1 MTHKERAREVRR
13 ILALEPDEV
22 IKEAKGQL
30 VVFDTLD
37 EVYDYLAEEMV
48 QEFEKAAKGD
58 RIVDVDGNEYIDYIG
73 SWGPAILGHAH
84 PEVVAAVK
92 AATEEGLTYGAPTA
106 REVEMAELIRELVP
120 SMEVSRM
127 VSSGTEAV
135 MSAVRVARGFTGRD
149 DVLKFDGCY
158 HGHSDGMLVRAGS
171 GALTQAE
178 PDSAGVPVDFARHT
192 LVAPYN
198 DVEAVE
204 RIFAAHPDSIAAVIV
219 EPVAANAGVILPQ
232 SGFLQALREITQKC
246 GALLIFDEVIT
257 GFRLARGGAQ
267 EYYGIRP
274 DLSTF
279 GKIVGGG
286 MPAAVYGGRAD
297 VMRKVAPDGPVYQ
310 AGTLSGNPL
319 ATAAGLA
326 TLRILRRDPTIYARL
341 EAKTRRLADT
351 IRAAAGDRAEVTQIG
366 SLMSVAFGNDA
377 DETFGRWYS
386 HLLDNGIYV
395 APSRFEAMFVSDA
408 HTDADIGR
416 TCKVMEGF
424 F

>member
-1 MTHKERAREVRR
+1 MRENASSHLFGRAKAVMPGGVNSPVRACLRVGR
-13 ILALEPDEV
+13 IPRFIAS
-22 IKEAKGQL
+22 
-30 VVFDTLD
+30 
-37 EVYDYLAEEMV
+37 
-48 QEFEKAAKGD
+48 AKGD
-58 RIVDVDGNEYIDYIG
+58 RIVDVDGNEYIDYVG

-92 AATEEGLTYGAPTA
+92 EAAEAGLTYGAPTA
-106 REVEMAELIRELVP
+106 REVEMAELLHELVP

-127 VSSGTEAV
+127 VCSGTEAV

-149 DVLKFDGCY
+149 NIVKFDGCY

-178 PDSAGVPVDFARHT
+178 PDSAGVPKDFARHT

-198 DVEAVE
+198 DVKAVKDLF
-204 RIFAAHPDSIAAVIV
+204 RRRPDTIAAVIV

-232 SGFLQALREITQKC
+232 PGFLEALREITERY

-257 GFRLARGGAQ
+257 GFRLALGGAQ
-267 EYYGIRP
+267 ELFGVRP
-274 DLSTF
+274 DLTTF

-297 VMRKVAPDGPVYQ
+297 VMRCVAPDGKVYQ
-310 AGTLSGNPL
+310 AGTLAGNPL

-326 TLRILRRDPTIYARL
+326 TLKILKRDPAIYSRL
-341 EAKTRRLADT
+341 EAKTRRLAEA
-351 IRAAAGDRAEVTQIG
+351 IRNAAYGSAEVAQIG
-366 SLMSVAFGNDA
+366 SLMGVSFVADA
-377 DETFGRWYS
+377 DATFARWYS
-386 HLLDNGIYV
+386 HLLEGGVYV

-408 HTDADIGR
+408 HTDEDIDR
-416 TCKVMEGF
+416 TVRTMEAF

>member
-1 MTHKERAREVRR
+1 MRENASSHLFGRAKAVMPGGVNSPVRACLRVGR
-13 ILALEPDEV
+13 IPRFIAS
-22 IKEAKGQL
+22 
-30 VVFDTLD
+30 
-37 EVYDYLAEEMV
+37 
-48 QEFEKAAKGD
+48 AKGD
-58 RIVDVDGNEYIDYIG
+58 RIVDVDGNEYIDYVG

-92 AATEEGLTYGAPTA
+92 EAADAGLTYGAPTA
-106 REVEMAELIRELVP
+106 REVEMAELLHELVP

-127 VSSGTEAV
+127 VCSGTEAV

-149 DVLKFDGCY
+149 NIVKFDGCY
-158 HGHSDGMLVRAGS
+158 HGHSDGMLVCAGS

-178 PDSAGVPVDFARHT
+178 PDSAGVPKDFARHT

-198 DVEAVE
+198 DVKAVKDLF
-204 RIFAAHPDSIAAVIV
+204 RRRRDTIAAVIV

-232 SGFLQALREITQKC
+232 PGFLEALREITERY

-257 GFRLARGGAQ
+257 GFRLALGGAQ
-267 EYYGIRP
+267 ELFGVRP
-274 DLSTF
+274 DLTTF

-297 VMRKVAPDGPVYQ
+297 VMRCVAPDGTVYQ
-310 AGTLSGNPL
+310 AGTLAGNPL

-326 TLRILRRDPTIYARL
+326 TLKILKRDPGIYSRL
-341 EAKTRRLADT
+341 EAKTRRLAEA
-351 IRAAAGDRAEVTQIG
+351 IRNASYGSAEVAQIG
-366 SLMSVAFGNDA
+366 SLMGVSFVADA
-377 DETFGRWYS
+377 DATFARWYS
-386 HLLDNGIYV
+386 HLLEGGVYV

-408 HTDADIGR
+408 HTDEDIDR
-416 TCKVMEGF
+416 TVRTMEAF

>member
-1 MTHKERAREVRR
+1 MNEDRSKSLFEAAKRVLPGGVNSPVRACGRVGRAPR
-13 ILALEPDEV
+13 FIASV
-22 IKEAKGQL
+22 
-30 VVFDTLD
+30 
-37 EVYDYLAEEMV
+37 
-48 QEFEKAAKGD
+48 KGD
-58 RIVDVDGNEYIDYIG
+58 RIVDVDGNEYIDYVG

-84 PEVVAAVK
+84 PAVVEAVK
-92 AATEEGLTYGAPTA
+92 AAAEAGLTYGASTE
-106 REVEMAELIRELVP
+106 REIEMAELVRELVP

-149 DVLKFDGCY
+149 DIVKFDGCY

-178 PDSAGVPVDFARHT
+178 PDSAGVPADFARHT

-198 DVEAVE
+198 DAEAVDALFKA
-204 RIFAAHPDSIAAVIV
+204 RPDSIAAVIV
-219 EPVAANAGVILPQ
+219 EPVAANAGVILPKP
-232 SGFLQALREITQKC
+232 GFLRALRDVTERH
-246 GALLIFDEVIT
+246 GALLVFDEVIT
-257 GFRLARGGAQ
+257 GFRLALGGAQ
-267 EYYGIRP
+267 ELFGIRP

-297 VMRKVAPDGPVYQ
+297 VMRCVAPDGKVYQ
-310 AGTLSGNPL
+310 AGTLAGNPL

-326 TLRILRRDPTIYARL
+326 TLRILQRDPGIYARL
-341 EAKTRRLADT
+341 EEKTRRLAEA
-351 IRAAAGDRAEVTQIG
+351 IRKASWGGAQVAQIG
-366 SLMSVAFGNDA
+366 SLLSVSFAADA
-377 DETFGRWYS
+377 DATFARWYS

-408 HTDADIGR
+408 HTDEDIDR
-416 TCKVMEGF
+416 TIQVVEAF

>member
-1 MTHKERAREVRR
+1 MVEVNSRELFERAKRVLPGGVNSPVRACIR
-13 ILALEPDEV
+13 VGRVPRFIAS
-22 IKEAKGQL
+22 
-30 VVFDTLD
+30 
-37 EVYDYLAEEMV
+37 
-48 QEFEKAAKGD
+48 AKGD

-106 REVEMAELIRELVP
+106 REVEMADLIRELVP

>member
-1 MTHKERAREVRR
+1 M
-13 ILALEPDEV
+13 
-22 IKEAKGQL
+22 KEAVSKKL
-30 VVFDTLD
+30 FTR
-37 EVYDYLAEEMV
+37 A
-48 QEFEKAAKGD
+48 KAVMPGGVNSPVRACLRVGRVPRFVASAKGS
-58 RIVDVDGNEYIDYIG
+58 RIVDVDGNEYIDYVG

-92 AATEEGLTYGAPTA
+92 AAAEEGLTYGAPTE
-106 REVEMAELIRELVP
+106 REVEMAELVRELVP

-135 MSAVRVARGFTGRD
+135 MSAVRAARGFTGRD
-149 DVLKFDGCY
+149 DVVKFDGCY

-178 PDSAGVPVDFARHT
+178 PDSAGVPADFARHT

-198 DVEAVE
+198 DIAAVKAL
-204 RIFAAHPDSIAAVIV
+204 FKKHPDTIAAVIV
-219 EPVAANAGVILPQ
+219 EPVAANAGVVLPKA
-232 SGFLQALREITQKC
+232 GFLEALRELTAEH
-246 GALLIFDEVIT
+246 GALLVFDEVIT
-257 GFRLARGGAQ
+257 GFRLALGGAQ
-267 EYYGIRP
+267 ELFGIRP
-274 DLSTF
+274 DLTTF

-297 VMRKVAPDGPVYQ
+297 VMRCVAPDGKVYQ

-326 TLRILRRDPTIYARL
+326 TLRILQRDPEIYERL
-341 EAKTRRLADT
+341 EAKTERLAEA
-351 IRAAAGDRAEVTQIG
+351 IRSASWGGAEVRQVG
-366 SLMSVAFGNDA
+366 SLLSVSFAADA
-377 DETFGRWYS
+377 DATFARWYS
-386 HLLDNGIYV
+386 HLLDRGIYV

-408 HTDADIGR
+408 HTDADIDR
-416 TCKVMEGF
+416 TIEVMGAF

>member
-1 MTHKERAREVRR
+1 MRENASSHLFGRAKAVMPGGVNSPVRACLRVGR
-13 ILALEPDEV
+13 IPRFIAS
-22 IKEAKGQL
+22 
-30 VVFDTLD
+30 
-37 EVYDYLAEEMV
+37 
-48 QEFEKAAKGD
+48 AKGD
-58 RIVDVDGNEYIDYIG
+58 RIVDVDGNEYIDYVG

-92 AATEEGLTYGAPTA
+92 EAADAGLTYGAPTA
-106 REVEMAELIRELVP
+106 REVEMAELLHELVP

-127 VSSGTEAV
+127 VCSGTEVV

-149 DVLKFDGCY
+149 NIVKFDGCY

-178 PDSAGVPVDFARHT
+178 PDSAGVPKDFARHT

-198 DVEAVE
+198 DVKAVKDLF
-204 RIFAAHPDSIAAVIV
+204 RRRPDTIAAVIV

-232 SGFLQALREITQKC
+232 PGFLEALREITERY

-257 GFRLARGGAQ
+257 GFRLALGGAQ
-267 EYYGIRP
+267 ELFGVRP
-274 DLSTF
+274 DLTTF

-297 VMRKVAPDGPVYQ
+297 VMRCVAPDGKVYQ
-310 AGTLSGNPL
+310 AGTLAGNPL

-326 TLRILRRDPTIYARL
+326 TLKILKRDPGIYSRL
-341 EAKTRRLADT
+341 EAKTRRLAEA
-351 IRAAAGDRAEVTQIG
+351 IRNASYGSAEVAQIG
-366 SLMSVAFGNDA
+366 SLMGVSFVADA
-377 DETFGRWYS
+377 DATFARWYS
-386 HLLDNGIYV
+386 HLLEGGVYV

-408 HTDADIGR
+408 HTDEDIDR
-416 TCKVMEGF
+416 TVRTMEAF

>member
-1 MTHKERAREVRR
+1 MRENASSHLFGRAKAVMPGGVNSPVRACLRVGR
-13 ILALEPDEV
+13 IPRFIAS
-22 IKEAKGQL
+22 
-30 VVFDTLD
+30 
-37 EVYDYLAEEMV
+37 
-48 QEFEKAAKGD
+48 AKGD
-58 RIVDVDGNEYIDYIG
+58 RIVDVDGNEYIDYVG

-92 AATEEGLTYGAPTA
+92 EAADAGLTYGAPTA
-106 REVEMAELIRELVP
+106 REVEMAELLHELVP

-127 VSSGTEAV
+127 VCSGTEAV

-149 DVLKFDGCY
+149 NIVKFDGCY

-178 PDSAGVPVDFARHT
+178 PDSAGVPKDFARHT

-198 DVEAVE
+198 DVKAVKDLF
-204 RIFAAHPDSIAAVIV
+204 RRRPDTIAAVIV

-232 SGFLQALREITQKC
+232 PGFLEALREITERY

-257 GFRLARGGAQ
+257 GFRLALGGAQ
-267 EYYGIRP
+267 ELFGVRP
-274 DLSTF
+274 DLTTF

-297 VMRKVAPDGPVYQ
+297 VMRCVAPDGKVYQ
-310 AGTLSGNPL
+310 AGTLAGNPL

-326 TLRILRRDPTIYARL
+326 TLKILKRDPAIYSRL
-341 EAKTRRLADT
+341 EAKTRRLAEA
-351 IRAAAGDRAEVTQIG
+351 IRNAAYGSAEVAQFG
-366 SLMSVAFGNDA
+366 SLMGVSFVADA
-377 DETFGRWYS
+377 DATFARWYS
-386 HLLDNGIYV
+386 HLLEGGVYV

-408 HTDADIGR
+408 HTDEDIDR
-416 TCKVMEGF
+416 TVRTMEAF